1 MQQEKKG
8 LFGRLL
14 DFWKEKTEEAG
25 GGIGFWSGGKTEGK
39 TTAENRQDALP
50 QEKAEKKP
58 FFWEET
64 VRTAKEKKAEEAET
78 FGQERRRSFAEEK
91 TEEAKGPALRT
102 AEESTQERK
111 TIVPIFTAEIFREK
125 TEWREAEERRKMIFM
140 QEAPFAEQ
148 EKRKTIPI
156 VAETGLAEKAAAA
169 EEAEELPQEAPKKER
184 EQAKGAEI
192 DIERLMR
199 EMTNRHRGT
208 AGVRESDAR
217 LRHHAQQTLC
227 FVVANLHDPWRDLE
241 ARESTRGN
249 PKDVAGRAGRT
260 IPGPPARDAL
270 RVHGQPALLRSG
282 TRPDR
287 SLAHGRVAQ
296 EE

>member
-64 VRTAKEKKAEEAET
+64 VRTAKGKKAEEAET

-125 TEWREAEERRKMIFM
+125 TEWREGKKGGKRLLCRK
-140 QEAPFAEQ
+140 
-148 EKRKTIPI
+148 
-156 VAETGLAEKAAAA
+156 
-169 EEAEELPQEAPKKER
+169 
-184 EQAKGAEI
+184 
-192 DIERLMR
+192 
-199 EMTNRHRGT
+199 H
-208 AGVRESDAR
+208 
-217 LRHHAQQTLC
+217 
-227 FVVANLHDPWRDLE
+227 
-241 ARESTRGN
+241 
-249 PKDVAGRAGRT
+249 
-260 IPGPPARDAL
+260 
-270 RVHGQPALLRSG
+270 LLRS
-282 TRPDR
+282 RR
-287 SLAHGRVAQ
+287 SGKRFRLWQKQGLPKKRRLPKKRKSCRRKHRKRNGSRQRVRRLI
-296 EE
+296 

>member
-14 DFWKEKTEEAG
+14 DFWKEKTEEAD
-25 GGIGFWSGGKTEGK
+25 GGIGFWSGGKMEGK
-39 TTAENRQDALP
+39 TAAENRQDALS

-78 FGQERRRSFAEEK
+78 FGQERRRPFAEEK
-91 TEEAKGPALRT
+91 TAEAKGPALRT

-111 TIVPIFTAEIFREK
+111 TIAPIFTAEIFREK
-125 TEWREAEERRKMIFM
+125 TERREAEERRKTIFM

-184 EQAKGAEI
+184 E
-192 DIERLMR
+192 
-199 EMTNRHRGT
+199 
-208 AGVRESDAR
+208 
-217 LRHHAQQTLC
+217 
-227 FVVANLHDPWRDLE
+227 
-241 ARESTRGN
+241 
-249 PKDVAGRAGRT
+249 
-260 IPGPPARDAL
+260 
-270 RVHGQPALLRSG
+270 
-282 TRPDR
+282 
-287 SLAHGRVAQ
+287 
-296 EE
+296 

>member
-1 MQQEKKG
+1 M
-8 LFGRLL
+8 
-14 DFWKEKTEEAG
+14 
-25 GGIGFWSGGKTEGK
+25 EGK
-39 TTAENRQDALP
+39 TAAENRQDALS

-78 FGQERRRSFAEEK
+78 FGQEWRRPFAEEK
-91 TEEAKGPALRT
+91 TAEAKGPALRT

-111 TIVPIFTAEIFREK
+111 TIAPIFTAEIFREK
-125 TEWREAEERRKMIFM
+125 TERREAEERRKTIFM

-156 VAETGLAEKAAAA
+156 VAETGAA

-199 EMTNRHRGT
+199 EMTKRLWEE
-208 AGVRESDAR
+208 REASGRR
-217 LRHHAQQTLC
+217 LR
-227 FVVANLHDPWRDLE
+227 R
-241 ARESTRGN
+241 
-249 PKDVAGRAGRT
+249 
-260 IPGPPARDAL
+260 
-270 RVHGQPALLRSG
+270 
-282 TRPDR
+282 
-287 SLAHGRVAQ
+287 
-296 EE
+296 

>member
-39 TTAENRQDALP
+39 AAAENRQDALP

-64 VRTAKEKKAEEAET
+64 VRTAKEKKAEEAEA
-78 FGQERRRSFAEEK
+78 FGQERRESFAEEK
-91 TEEAKGPALRT
+91 TAEAKGTALRT
-102 AEESTQERK
+102 AEESAQERK

-125 TEWREAEERRKMIFM
+125 AEWREAEERRKTIFM

-156 VAETGLAEKAAAA
+156 VAETGLAEKAGRRTG
-169 EEAEELPQEAPKKER
+169 KSKE
-184 EQAKGAEI
+184 I
-192 DIERLMR
+192 
-199 EMTNRHRGT
+199 
-208 AGVRESDAR
+208 
-217 LRHHAQQTLC
+217 
-227 FVVANLHDPWRDLE
+227 
-241 ARESTRGN
+241 
-249 PKDVAGRAGRT
+249 
-260 IPGPPARDAL
+260 
-270 RVHGQPALLRSG
+270 
-282 TRPDR
+282 
-287 SLAHGRVAQ
+287 
-296 EE
+296 

>member
-14 DFWKEKTEEAG
+14 DFWKEKTEEAD
-25 GGIGFWSGGKTEGK
+25 GGIGFWSGGKMEGK
-39 TTAENRQDALP
+39 TAAENRQDALS

-64 VRTAKEKKAEEAET
+64 VRTAKEKKAE
-78 FGQERRRSFAEEK
+78 
-91 TEEAKGPALRT
+91 
-102 AEESTQERK
+102 
-111 TIVPIFTAEIFREK
+111 
-125 TEWREAEERRKMIFM
+125 
-140 QEAPFAEQ
+140 EAPFAEQ

-199 EMTNRHRGT
+199 EMTKRLWEE
-208 AGVRESDAR
+208 REASGRR
-217 LRHHAQQTLC
+217 LR
-227 FVVANLHDPWRDLE
+227 R
-241 ARESTRGN
+241 
-249 PKDVAGRAGRT
+249 
-260 IPGPPARDAL
+260 
-270 RVHGQPALLRSG
+270 
-282 TRPDR
+282 
-287 SLAHGRVAQ
+287 
-296 EE
+296 

>member
-64 VRTAKEKKAEEAET
+64 VRTAKGKKAEEAET

-91 TEEAKGPALRT
+91 TAEAKGPALRT

-125 TEWREAEERRKMIFM
+125 AERR
-140 QEAPFAEQ
+140 
-148 EKRKTIPI
+148 
-156 VAETGLAEKAAAA
+156 
-169 EEAEELPQEAPKKER
+169 
-184 EQAKGAEI
+184 
-192 DIERLMR
+192 
-199 EMTNRHRGT
+199 
-208 AGVRESDAR
+208 
-217 LRHHAQQTLC
+217 
-227 FVVANLHDPWRDLE
+227 
-241 ARESTRGN
+241 
-249 PKDVAGRAGRT
+249 
-260 IPGPPARDAL
+260 
-270 RVHGQPALLRSG
+270 
-282 TRPDR
+282 
-287 SLAHGRVAQ
+287 
-296 EE
+296 

>member
-25 GGIGFWSGGKTEGK
+25 GGIGFWSGG
-39 TTAENRQDALP
+39 
-50 QEKAEKKP
+50 
-58 FFWEET
+58 
-64 VRTAKEKKAEEAET
+64 
-78 FGQERRRSFAEEK
+78 K

-199 EMTNRHRGT
+199 EMTKRLWEE
-208 AGVRESDAR
+208 REASGRR
-217 LRHHAQQTLC
+217 LR
-227 FVVANLHDPWRDLE
+227 R
-241 ARESTRGN
+241 
-249 PKDVAGRAGRT
+249 
-260 IPGPPARDAL
+260 
-270 RVHGQPALLRSG
+270 
-282 TRPDR
+282 
-287 SLAHGRVAQ
+287 
-296 EE
+296 

>member
-14 DFWKEKTEEAG
+14 DFWKEKTEEAC

-64 VRTAKEKKAEEAET
+64 VRTAKGKKAEEAET

-91 TEEAKGPALRT
+91 TAEAKGPALRT

-125 TEWREAEERRKMIFM
+125 TEWREAEERRK
-140 QEAPFAEQ
+140 
-148 EKRKTIPI
+148 TIPI
-156 VAETGLAEKAAAA
+156 VAETGLAEKAAAS

-199 EMTNRHRGT
+199 EMTKRLWEE
-208 AGVRESDAR
+208 REASGRR
-217 LRHHAQQTLC
+217 LR
-227 FVVANLHDPWRDLE
+227 R
-241 ARESTRGN
+241 
-249 PKDVAGRAGRT
+249 
-260 IPGPPARDAL
+260 
-270 RVHGQPALLRSG
+270 
-282 TRPDR
+282 
-287 SLAHGRVAQ
+287 
-296 EE
+296 

>member
-64 VRTAKEKKAEEAET
+64 VRTAKGKKAEEAET
-78 FGQERRRSFAEEK
+78 FGQERRRSFCGGENGGS
-91 TEEAKGPALRT
+91 KGACIADGGGKQRGK
-102 AEESTQERK
+102 RK

-125 TEWREAEERRKMIFM
+125 TEWREAEERRKTTFM

-199 EMTNRHRGT
+199 EMTKRLWEE
-208 AGVRESDAR
+208 REASGRR
-217 LRHHAQQTLC
+217 LR
-227 FVVANLHDPWRDLE
+227 R
-241 ARESTRGN
+241 
-249 PKDVAGRAGRT
+249 
-260 IPGPPARDAL
+260 
-270 RVHGQPALLRSG
+270 
-282 TRPDR
+282 
-287 SLAHGRVAQ
+287 
-296 EE
+296 

>member
-1 MQQEKKG
+1 MKG
-8 LFGRLL
+8 CSRRKRGCLGGCWTFGRKRRKKPAAASV
-14 DFWKEKTEEAG
+14 FGAEEKRKEKQRQ
-25 GGIGFWSGGKTEGK
+25 KTDR
-39 TTAENRQDALP
+39 TH
-50 QEKAEKKP
+50 

-91 TEEAKGPALRT
+91 TEEAKGTELRT

-111 TIVPIFTAEIFREK
+111 TIAPIFTAEIFREK
-125 TEWREAEERRKMIFM
+125 TERREAEERRKTIFM

-169 EEAEELPQEAPKKER
+169 EEAEDVPQEAPKKER

-199 EMTNRHRGT
+199 EMTKRLWEE
-208 AGVRESDAR
+208 REASGRR
-217 LRHHAQQTLC
+217 LR
-227 FVVANLHDPWRDLE
+227 R
-241 ARESTRGN
+241 
-249 PKDVAGRAGRT
+249 
-260 IPGPPARDAL
+260 
-270 RVHGQPALLRSG
+270 
-282 TRPDR
+282 
-287 SLAHGRVAQ
+287 
-296 EE
+296 

>member
-14 DFWKEKTEEAG
+14 DFWKEKTEEAD
-25 GGIGFWSGGKTEGK
+25 GGIGFWSGGKMEGK
-39 TTAENRQDALP
+39 TAAENRQDALS

-78 FGQERRRSFAEEK
+78 FGQEWRR
-91 TEEAKGPALRT
+91 
-102 AEESTQERK
+102 
-111 TIVPIFTAEIFREK
+111 
-125 TEWREAEERRKMIFM
+125 
-140 QEAPFAEQ
+140 PFAEQ

-192 DIERLMR
+192 DLERLMR
-199 EMTNRHRGT
+199 EMTKRLWEE
-208 AGVRESDAR
+208 REASGRR
-217 LRHHAQQTLC
+217 LR
-227 FVVANLHDPWRDLE
+227 R
-241 ARESTRGN
+241 
-249 PKDVAGRAGRT
+249 
-260 IPGPPARDAL
+260 
-270 RVHGQPALLRSG
+270 
-282 TRPDR
+282 
-287 SLAHGRVAQ
+287 
-296 EE
+296 

>member
-39 TTAENRQDALP
+39 TAAENRQDALP

-64 VRTAKEKKAEEAET
+64 VRTEKGKKAEEAET
-78 FGQERRRSFAEEK
+78 FGQEWRRPFAEEK
-91 TEEAKGPALRT
+91 TAEAKGPALRT

-111 TIVPIFTAEIFREK
+111 TIAPIFTAEIFREK
-125 TEWREAEERRKMIFM
+125 TERREAEERRKTIFM
-140 QEAPFAEQ
+140 
-148 EKRKTIPI
+148 
-156 VAETGLAEKAAAA
+156 
-169 EEAEELPQEAPKKER
+169 QEAPKKER

-199 EMTNRHRGT
+199 EMTKRLWEE
-208 AGVRESDAR
+208 REASGRR
-217 LRHHAQQTLC
+217 LR
-227 FVVANLHDPWRDLE
+227 R
-241 ARESTRGN
+241 
-249 PKDVAGRAGRT
+249 
-260 IPGPPARDAL
+260 
-270 RVHGQPALLRSG
+270 
-282 TRPDR
+282 
-287 SLAHGRVAQ
+287 
-296 EE
+296 

>member
-1 MQQEKKG
+1 MQQEKRG

-14 DFWKEKTEEAG
+14 DFWKEKTEETG

-39 TTAENRQDALP
+39 AAAENRQDALP
-50 QEKAEKKP
+50 QEKTEKKP

-78 FGQERRRSFAEEK
+78 FGQERR
-91 TEEAKGPALRT
+91 
-102 AEESTQERK
+102 
-111 TIVPIFTAEIFREK
+111 
-125 TEWREAEERRKMIFM
+125 EAEERRKAIFM

-169 EEAEELPQEAPKKER
+169 EEAEDVPQEAPKKER

-199 EMTNRHRGT
+199 EMTKRLWEE
-208 AGVRESDAR
+208 REASGRR
-217 LRHHAQQTLC
+217 LR
-227 FVVANLHDPWRDLE
+227 R
-241 ARESTRGN
+241 
-249 PKDVAGRAGRT
+249 
-260 IPGPPARDAL
+260 
-270 RVHGQPALLRSG
+270 
-282 TRPDR
+282 
-287 SLAHGRVAQ
+287 
-296 EE
+296 

>member
-78 FGQERRRSFAEEK
+78 FGQERRRSFAE
-91 TEEAKGPALRT
+91 
-102 AEESTQERK
+102 
-111 TIVPIFTAEIFREK
+111 
-125 TEWREAEERRKMIFM
+125 
-140 QEAPFAEQ
+140 Q

-156 VAETGLAEKAAAA
+156 VAETGLAEKAAAS

-199 EMTNRHRGT
+199 EMTKRLWEE
-208 AGVRESDAR
+208 REASGRR
-217 LRHHAQQTLC
+217 LR
-227 FVVANLHDPWRDLE
+227 R
-241 ARESTRGN
+241 
-249 PKDVAGRAGRT
+249 
-260 IPGPPARDAL
+260 
-270 RVHGQPALLRSG
+270 
-282 TRPDR
+282 
-287 SLAHGRVAQ
+287 
-296 EE
+296 